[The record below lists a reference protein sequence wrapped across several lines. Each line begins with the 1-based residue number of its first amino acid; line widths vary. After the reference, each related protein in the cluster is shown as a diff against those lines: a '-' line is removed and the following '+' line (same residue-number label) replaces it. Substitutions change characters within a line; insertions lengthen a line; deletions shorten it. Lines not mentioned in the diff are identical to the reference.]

1 MKKISAFSLGLLF
14 FLCGMISFKTGFSQ
28 FNLTSKLTID
38 PNVKIGK
45 LSNGLTYYIRKNV
58 KPEKKVQL
66 RLAINAGSIL
76 EDADQQGLAHMMEH
90 MNFNGSTH
98 FPKNELVSY
107 LQSIGVQFGADL
119 NAYTGFDETV
129 YILPIP
135 TDDSLKVDKG
145 FTILEDWAGNA
156 TLSVEEI
163 DKERGVVLEES
174 RLGKGANERMRNK
187 YFPLLLNGSKYSERL
202 PIGKDSILKNF
213 KAESLIRFYKTWYR
227 PNLMAVI
234 VVGDIDP
241 AYAEKEIIK
250 HFSHF
255 KNPANAKPR
264 PKEIAIAERKVAA
277 SMVLT
282 DKEQPR
288 NILQVFN
295 YVEKDKTISTWN
307 DYRESI
313 IENLFNTIISQ
324 RFSEMTQQPNPPFIF
339 GTATFGG
346 FIRGYR
352 SFMNIALLND
362 RPVKDAIDALIT
374 GTESVKKYGVL
385 PTELERAKS
394 SLLNQIESAYK
405 DKDKTESAELVG
417 VYLNNFLTNSPAIG
431 ISDKTNFI
439 KQILPTIS
447 LTEVNALTK
456 RMETTQGKF
465 SLLMASDKSKNPLPT
480 DKELNAL
487 IDAAHLIPVKAYE
500 EKAVAKTLL
509 DKAPIA
515 GKVVNETLNKALG
528 TINWELNNGITI
540 SIKQTDFSND
550 EIKMDAWR
558 WGGITKYPVED
569 KMNVT
574 NATTAIQ
581 VMGIRDLSPTDLRKF
596 LSGKTVSATPYLNP
610 NDEGIEGSS
619 SVKDFETF
627 LQLVHLYFTQP
638 RLDSSL
644 FKGFISSQKSSIEN
658 MKANPNFY
666 FADTLNKIQ
675 YKDHPWAPNFPSAAD
690 YDNINLARAFAIYK
704 EIYGNAY
711 GMHFTFVGNID
722 PIKVKPL
729 IESYLGSLP
738 GIAKEIKFNDVGLR
752 PVKGL
757 VEAYVNKGAAKQSRI
772 TIIFSGESKYSLDES
787 LKLDALTEVL
797 NIKIIETLREQMSG
811 IYGGGM
817 RGSLNNR
824 PYNNYNITIGFPCG
838 PENVDKLTTALFK
851 ILNDAIEKGIEQK
864 DLDKVKETLKKQN
877 QDRLTRNE
885 FWLDALSKAFI
896 EKDDPTWHLEYTQKV
911 DALTTNELQQ
921 LAKKYFDMKNYIKA
935 VLNPE
940 K

>member
-1 MKKISAFSLGLLF
+1 
-14 FLCGMISFKTGFSQ
+14 
-28 FNLTSKLTID
+28 
-38 PNVKIGK
+38 
-45 LSNGLTYYIRKNV
+45 
-58 KPEKKVQL
+58 
-66 RLAINAGSIL
+66 
-76 EDADQQGLAHMMEH
+76 
-90 MNFNGSTH
+90 
-98 FPKNELVSY
+98 
-107 LQSIGVQFGADL
+107 
-119 NAYTGFDETV
+119 
-129 YILPIP
+129 
-135 TDDSLKVDKG
+135 
-145 FTILEDWAGNA
+145 
-156 TLSVEEI
+156 
-163 DKERGVVLEES
+163 
-174 RLGKGANERMRNK
+174 
-187 YFPLLLNGSKYSERL
+187 
-202 PIGKDSILKNF
+202 
-213 KAESLIRFYKTWYR
+213 
-227 PNLMAVI
+227 
-234 VVGDIDP
+234 
-241 AYAEKEIIK
+241 
-250 HFSHF
+250 
-255 KNPANAKPR
+255 
-264 PKEIAIAERKVAA
+264 
-277 SMVLT
+277 
-282 DKEQPR
+282 
-288 NILQVFN
+288 
-295 YVEKDKTISTWN
+295 
-307 DYRESI
+307 
-313 IENLFNTIISQ
+313 
-324 RFSEMTQQPNPPFIF
+324 
-339 GTATFGG
+339 
-346 FIRGYR
+346 
-352 SFMNIALLND
+352 MNIALLND

-515 GKVVNETLNKALG
+515 GKVVNEILNKALG

-574 NATTAIQ
+574 IATTAIQ

-596 LSGKTVSATPYLNP
+596 LSGKTVSATPYLNS

-722 PIKVKPL
+722 PIKAKPL

-757 VEAYVNKGAAKQSRI
+757 VEAYVNKGAAKQSRV

-817 RGSLNNR
+817 RGSLINR

>member
-465 SLLMASDKSKNPLPT
+465 SLLMASDKSKKPLPT

-574 NATTAIQ
+574 IATTAIQ

-690 YDNINLARAFAIYK
+690 YDKINLARAFAIYK

-738 GIAKEIKFNDVGLR
+738 GTAKEIKFNDVGLR

-757 VEAYVNKGAAKQSRI
+757 VEAYVNKGAAKQSRV

-817 RGSLNNR
+817 RGSLINR

>member
-255 KNPANAKPR
+255 KNPANAKHR

-515 GKVVNETLNKALG
+515 GKVVNEILNKALG
-528 TINWELNNGITI
+528 TTNWELNNGITI

-574 NATTAIQ
+574 IATTAIQ

-596 LSGKTVSATPYLNP
+596 LSGKTVSATPYLNS

-757 VEAYVNKGAAKQSRI
+757 VEAYVNKGAAKQSRV

>member
-596 LSGKTVSATPYLNP
+596 LSGKTVSATPYLNS

-690 YDNINLARAFAIYK
+690 YDKINLARAFAIYK

-722 PIKVKPL
+722 PIKAKPL

-757 VEAYVNKGAAKQSRI
+757 VEAYVNKGAAKQSRV

>member
-515 GKVVNETLNKALG
+515 GKVVNEILNKALG
-528 TINWELNNGITI
+528 TTNWELNNGITI

-574 NATTAIQ
+574 IATTAIQ

-690 YDNINLARAFAIYK
+690 YDKINLARAFAIYK

-722 PIKVKPL
+722 PIKAKPL

-738 GIAKEIKFNDVGLR
+738 GTAKEIKFNDVGLR

-757 VEAYVNKGAAKQSRI
+757 VEAYVNKGAAKQSRV

-817 RGSLNNR
+817 RGSLINR

>member
-1 MKKISAFSLGLLF
+1 MKKISPFSLGLLL
-14 FLCGMISFKTGFSQ
+14 FLCGMIGFKTGYSQ
-28 FNLTSKLTID
+28 FDLTSKLTVD

-135 TDDSLKVDKG
+135 TDDSIKVDKG

-156 TLSVEEI
+156 TLSVDEI

-227 PNLMAVI
+227 PNLMAAI

-241 AYAEKEIIK
+241 VYAEKEIIK
-250 HFSHF
+250 HFSHL
-255 KNPANAKPR
+255 KNPANPKPR

-362 RPVKDAIDALIT
+362 RPVKDAIDALIA
-374 GTESVKKYGVL
+374 GTESVKKFGVL

-439 KQILPTIS
+439 KQILPTIT
-447 LTEVNALTK
+447 LNEVNALTK

-465 SLLMASDKSKNPLPT
+465 SLLMASDKNKNPLPS

-500 EKAVAKTLL
+500 EKAVAKALL
-509 DKAPIA
+509 EKAPIA

-528 TINWELNNGITI
+528 TTNWELNNGITI

-558 WGGITKYPVED
+558 WGGITKYPIED

-581 VMGIRDLSPTDLRKF
+581 VMGIRDLSPTELRKF
-596 LSGKTVSATPYLNP
+596 LSGKTVSATPYVNP

-627 LQLVHLYFTQP
+627 LQLVHLYFKQP

-675 YKDHPWAPNFPSAAD
+675 YRDHPWAPNFPTAAD
-690 YDNINLARAFAIYK
+690 YDKINLARAFAIYK

-722 PIKVKPL
+722 PIKAKPL

-738 GIAKEIKFNDVGLR
+738 GTAKEIKFNDVGLR

-757 VEAYVNKGAAKQSRI
+757 VEAYVNKGAAKQSRVN
-772 TIIFSGESKYSLDES
+772 IIFSGESKYSLDES

-817 RGSLNNR
+817 RGSLSNR

-838 PENVDKLTTALFK
+838 PENVDKLTIALFK
-851 ILNDAIEKGIEQK
+851 ILNDAIEKGIDQK

-885 FWLDALSKAFI
+885 FWLEALSKAFI
-896 EKDDPTWHLEYTQKV
+896 EKDDPTWHLEYAQKV
-911 DALTTNELQQ
+911 DALTTVELQQ
-921 LAKKYFDMKNYIKA
+921 MAKKYFDMKNYIKA

>member
-1 MKKISAFSLGLLF
+1 MKKISSFSLVLVLF
-14 FLCGMISFKTGFSQ
+14 LIGTISSKTVFSQ
-28 FNLTSKLTID
+28 FDLNSKLSID

-45 LSNGLTYYIRKNV
+45 LPNGLTYYIRKNV

-98 FPKNELVSY
+98 FPKNELVNY

-119 NAYTGFDETV
+119 NAYTSFDETV

-135 TDDSLKVDKG
+135 TDDSTKVDKG

-156 TLSVEEI
+156 TLSLEEI
-163 DKERGVVLEES
+163 NKERGVVLEES

-187 YFPLLLNGSKYSERL
+187 YFPILLNGSKYSERL

-241 AYAEKEIIK
+241 EYAEKEIIK

-264 PKEIAIAERKVAA
+264 PKEIVIAQRKEAA

-282 DKEQPR
+282 DKEQAR

-295 YVEKDKTISTWN
+295 YVEKEKTISTWN

-324 RFSEMTQQPNPPFIF
+324 RFSELTQQPNPPFIF

-346 FIRGYR
+346 FVRGYR

-362 RPVKDAIDALIT
+362 RPVKDAINALIT
-374 GTESVKKYGVL
+374 GTESVKKFGVL

-394 SLLNQIESAYK
+394 SLLNQIERAYK

-417 VYLNNFLTNSPAIG
+417 IYLNNFLTNSPAIG
-431 ISDKTNFI
+431 ISEKTNFI
-439 KQILPTIS
+439 KQILPTI
-447 LTEVNALTK
+447 TINEVNALTK
-456 RMETTQGKF
+456 KMESTQGKF
-465 SLLMASDKSKNPLPT
+465 SLLMASDKSKSPLPS
-480 DKELNAL
+480 DKELNVL

-500 EKAVAKTLL
+500 EKVVAKSLM

-515 GKVVNETLNKALG
+515 GKVVNESFNKDLG
-528 TINWELNNGITI
+528 TTNWELNNGITI

-558 WGGITKYPVED
+558 WGGITKYPIED
-569 KMNVT
+569 KMN
-574 NATTAIQ
+574 ATTAATSIQ
-581 VMGIRDLSPTDLRKF
+581 VMGISDMTPTDLRKF
-596 LSGKTVSATPYLNP
+596 LSGKSVSAMPYLNA

-627 LQLVHLYFTQP
+627 LQLLHLYFTQP

-644 FKGFISSQKSSIEN
+644 FKGFISSQKSSIAN

-666 FADTLNKIQ
+666 FADTLNKII
-675 YKDHPWAPNFPSAAD
+675 YKDHPWAPSFPTASD
-690 YDNINLARAFAIYK
+690 YEQINLARTFAIYK

-722 PIKVKPL
+722 PAKAKPL
-729 IESYLGSLP
+729 IETYLGSLP
-738 GIAKEIKFNDVGLR
+738 GTPKEINFKDVGLR
-752 PVKGL
+752 PVKGA
-757 VEAYVNKGAAKQSRI
+757 VEAFVYKGSAKQSRVN
-772 TIIFSGESKYSLDES
+772 IIFSGEAKYSLDER
-787 LKLDALTEVL
+787 LKLSALTEVL

-817 RGSLNNR
+817 SGSLSNR
-824 PYNNYNITIGFPCG
+824 PYNNYNISIGFPCG
-838 PENVDKLTTALFK
+838 PENVAKLTAALFT
-851 ILNDAIEKGIEQK
+851 ILEDAKEKGIEQK
-864 DLDKVKETLKKQN
+864 DLDKVKETLKKQD
-877 QDRLTRNE
+877 QDRIKQNDY
-885 FWLDALSKAFI
+885 WLDALTKAFI
-896 EKDDPTWHLEYTQKV
+896 EKDDPMWHLQYLKKV
-911 DALTTNELQQ
+911 DALTTGELQK
-921 LAKKYFDMKNYIKA
+921 LAKKYFDMTNYIKA

>member
-574 NATTAIQ
+574 IATTAIQ

-596 LSGKTVSATPYLNP
+596 LSGKTVSATPYLNS

-722 PIKVKPL
+722 PIKAKPL

-757 VEAYVNKGAAKQSRI
+757 VEAYVNKGAAKQSRV

>member
-255 KNPANAKPR
+255 KNPANAKHR

-374 GTESVKKYGVL
+374 GTESVK
-385 PTELERAKS
+385 
-394 SLLNQIESAYK
+394 
-405 DKDKTESAELVG
+405 
-417 VYLNNFLTNSPAIG
+417 
-431 ISDKTNFI
+431 
-439 KQILPTIS
+439 
-447 LTEVNALTK
+447 
-456 RMETTQGKF
+456 
-465 SLLMASDKSKNPLPT
+465 
-480 DKELNAL
+480 
-487 IDAAHLIPVKAYE
+487 
-500 EKAVAKTLL
+500 
-509 DKAPIA
+509 
-515 GKVVNETLNKALG
+515 
-528 TINWELNNGITI
+528 
-540 SIKQTDFSND
+540 
-550 EIKMDAWR
+550 
-558 WGGITKYPVED
+558 
-569 KMNVT
+569 
-574 NATTAIQ
+574 
-581 VMGIRDLSPTDLRKF
+581 
-596 LSGKTVSATPYLNP
+596 
-610 NDEGIEGSS
+610 
-619 SVKDFETF
+619 
-627 LQLVHLYFTQP
+627 
-638 RLDSSL
+638 
-644 FKGFISSQKSSIEN
+644 
-658 MKANPNFY
+658 
-666 FADTLNKIQ
+666 
-675 YKDHPWAPNFPSAAD
+675 
-690 YDNINLARAFAIYK
+690 
-704 EIYGNAY
+704 
-711 GMHFTFVGNID
+711 
-722 PIKVKPL
+722 
-729 IESYLGSLP
+729 
-738 GIAKEIKFNDVGLR
+738 
-752 PVKGL
+752 
-757 VEAYVNKGAAKQSRI
+757 
-772 TIIFSGESKYSLDES
+772 
-787 LKLDALTEVL
+787 
-797 NIKIIETLREQMSG
+797 
-811 IYGGGM
+811 
-817 RGSLNNR
+817 
-824 PYNNYNITIGFPCG
+824 
-838 PENVDKLTTALFK
+838 
-851 ILNDAIEKGIEQK
+851 
-864 DLDKVKETLKKQN
+864 
-877 QDRLTRNE
+877 
-885 FWLDALSKAFI
+885 
-896 EKDDPTWHLEYTQKV
+896 
-911 DALTTNELQQ
+911 
-921 LAKKYFDMKNYIKA
+921 
-935 VLNPE
+935 
-940 K
+940 

>member
-1 MKKISAFSLGLLF
+1 MKKTSTFSLGLLF
-14 FLCGMISFKTGFSQ
+14 FLCGMISFETVFSQ
-28 FNLTSKLTID
+28 FDLNSKLPID

-45 LSNGLTYYIRKNV
+45 LPNGLTYYIRKNV

-66 RLAINAGSIL
+66 RLAVNAGSIL

-98 FPKNELVSY
+98 FPKNELVNY

-187 YFPLLLNGSKYSERL
+187 YFPVLLNGSKYSERL

-213 KAESLIRFYKTWYR
+213 KAESLVRFYKTWYR
-227 PNLMAVI
+227 PNLMSVI

-255 KNPANAKPR
+255 KNPVNAKPR
-264 PKEIAIAERKVAA
+264 PKEIAIAERKDAA

-295 YVEKDKTISTWN
+295 YVEKDKTIATWGE
-307 DYRESI
+307 YRQSI

-362 RPVKDAIDALIT
+362 RPVKDAIDALIS
-374 GTESVKKYGVL
+374 GTESVKKFGVL
-385 PTELERAKS
+385 PSELERAKS
-394 SLLNQIESAYK
+394 SLLNQIERAYK
-405 DKDKTESAELVG
+405 DKDKTESSELVN

-431 ISDKTNFI
+431 ISDQTSFI
-439 KQILPTIS
+439 KQILPTIT
-447 LTEVNALTK
+447 LDEVNTLTK
-456 RMETTQGKF
+456 RMETKQGKF
-465 SLLMASDKSKNPLPT
+465 SLLMASDKSKNPLPS

-500 EKAVAKTLL
+500 EKVVAKSLIN
-509 DKAPIA
+509 KAPVA

-528 TINWELNNGITI
+528 TTNWELNNGITI

-558 WGGITKYPVED
+558 WGGITKYPIED
-569 KMNVT
+569 KMNAST
-574 NATTAIQ
+574 AATSIQ
-581 VMGIRDLSPTDLRKF
+581 VMGISDMSPTDLRKF
-596 LSGKTVSATPYLNP
+596 LSGKSVSATPYLNA

-644 FKGFISSQKSSIEN
+644 FKGFISSQKSSIAN
-658 MKANPNFY
+658 MKANPNFF

-675 YKDHPWAPNFPSAAD
+675 YKDHPWAPNFPSVAD
-690 YDNINLARAFAIYK
+690 FDQINLARTFAIYK
-704 EIYGNAY
+704 EIFGNAY
-711 GMHFTFVGNID
+711 GIHFTFVGNID
-722 PIKVKPL
+722 PVKVKSL
-729 IESYLGSLP
+729 LETYLGSLP
-738 GIAKEIKFNDVGLR
+738 AAAKEINFKDVGLR
-752 PVKGL
+752 PVKG
-757 VEAYVNKGAAKQSRI
+757 VVDAVINKGTAKQSRVN
-772 TIIFSGESKYSLDES
+772 IIFSGEAKYSLDER
-787 LKLDALTEVL
+787 LKLVALTEVM
-797 NIKIIETLREQMSG
+797 NIKILETLREQMSG

-817 RGSLNNR
+817 RGSLTNR
-824 PYNNYNITIGFPCG
+824 PYNNYNISIGFPCG
-838 PENVDKLTTALFK
+838 PENVDKLTTALFT
-851 ILNDAIEKGIEQK
+851 ILNGAIEKGIEQK

-877 QDRLTRNE
+877 QDLIKQNDY
-885 FWLDALSKAFI
+885 WLDAMSKAFI
-896 EKDDPTWHLEYTQKV
+896 EKDDPMWMLEYNQKV
-911 DALTTNELQQ
+911 DAITTVELQA
-921 LAKKYFDMKNYIKA
+921 LAKKYFNMQNYIKA

>member
-1 MKKISAFSLGLLF
+1 MKKNSAFSLGLLF

-515 GKVVNETLNKALG
+515 GKVVNEILNKALG
-528 TINWELNNGITI
+528 TTNWELNNGITI

-574 NATTAIQ
+574 IATTAIQ

-596 LSGKTVSATPYLNP
+596 LSGKTVSATPYLNS

-675 YKDHPWAPNFPSAAD
+675 YKDHPWAPSFPSAAD
-690 YDNINLARAFAIYK
+690 YDKINLARAFAIYK

-722 PIKVKPL
+722 PIKAKPL

-738 GIAKEIKFNDVGLR
+738 GTAKEIKFNDVGLR

-757 VEAYVNKGAAKQSRI
+757 VEAYVNKGAAKQSRV

-817 RGSLNNR
+817 RGSLINR

>member
-1 MKKISAFSLGLLF
+1 MKKSSSFSLGLLF
-14 FLCGMISFKTGFSQ
+14 FLSGMLNFKTVFSQ
-28 FNLTSKLTID
+28 FDLNSKLSID

-45 LSNGLTYYIRKNV
+45 LPNGLTYYIRKNV

-98 FPKNELVSY
+98 FPKNELVNY

-119 NAYTGFDETV
+119 NAYTSFDETV

-135 TDDSLKVDKG
+135 TDDSIKVDKG

-156 TLSVEEI
+156 SLSLEEI
-163 DKERGVVLEES
+163 NKERGVVLEES

-187 YFPLLLNGSKYSERL
+187 YFPILLNGSKYSERL

-241 AYAEKEIIK
+241 EYAEKEIIK

-264 PKEIAIAERKVAA
+264 PKEIAIAQRKEAA

-282 DKEQPR
+282 DKEQAR

-295 YVEKDKTISTWN
+295 YVEKEKTISTWN

-324 RFSEMTQQPNPPFIF
+324 RFSELTQQPNPPFIY

-346 FIRGYR
+346 FVRGYR
-352 SFMNIALLND
+352 SFLNIALLND

-374 GTESVKKYGVL
+374 GTESVKKFGVL

-394 SLLNQIESAYK
+394 SLLNQIERAYK
-405 DKDKTESAELVG
+405 DKDKTESAELVS

-431 ISDKTNFI
+431 ISEKTSFI
-439 KQILPTIS
+439 KQILPTI
-447 LTEVNALTK
+447 TINEVNALTK
-456 RMETTQGKF
+456 KMESTQGKF
-465 SLLMASDKSKNPLPT
+465 SLLMASDKSKSPLPT

-500 EKAVAKTLL
+500 EKKVAKSLI
-509 DKAPIA
+509 DQAPTA
-515 GKVVNETLNKALG
+515 GKVVNESMNKVLG
-528 TINWELNNGITI
+528 TTNWELNNGITI

-558 WGGITKYPVED
+558 WGGITKYPIED
-569 KMNVT
+569 KMN
-574 NATTAIQ
+574 ATTAATSIQ
-581 VMGIRDLSPTDLRKF
+581 VMGIRDMTPIDLRKF
-596 LSGKTVSATPYLNP
+596 LSGKSVSAMPYLNA

-627 LQLVHLYFTQP
+627 LQLLHLYFTQP

-644 FKGFISSQKSSIEN
+644 FKGFISSQKSSMAN

-666 FADTLNKIQ
+666 FADTLNKII
-675 YKDHPWAPNFPSAAD
+675 YKDHPWAPNFPTATD
-690 YDNINLARAFAIYK
+690 YDQINLSRTFAIYK

-722 PIKVKPL
+722 PAKAKPL
-729 IESYLGSLP
+729 IETYLGSLP
-738 GIAKEIKFNDVGLR
+738 GTSKENNFKDVGLR
-752 PVKGL
+752 PAKGI
-757 VEAYVNKGAAKQSRI
+757 VEAVVIKGAAKQSMVN
-772 TIIFSGESKYSLDES
+772 IIFSGEAKYSLDEK
-787 LKLDALTEVL
+787 LKLTALTEVL
-797 NIKIIETLREQMSG
+797 NIKIIETLREKMSG

-817 RGSLNNR
+817 RGSLTNR
-824 PYNNYNITIGFPCG
+824 PYNNYNISIGFPCG
-838 PENVDKLTTALFK
+838 PENVDKLTAALFT
-851 ILNDAIEKGIEQK
+851 ILKDAKEKGIEQK
-864 DLDKVKETLKKQN
+864 DLDKVKETLKKQD
-877 QDRLTRNE
+877 QDKIKQNDY
-885 FWLDALSKAFI
+885 WLDALSKAFI
-896 EKDDPTWHLEYTQKV
+896 EKDDPMWILEYSKKV
-911 DALTTNELQQ
+911 DAITTVELQE
-921 LAKKYFDMKNYIKA
+921 LAKKYFDMNNYIKA

>member
-255 KNPANAKPR
+255 KNPTNAKPR

-447 LTEVNALTK
+447 LNEVNALTK

-528 TINWELNNGITI
+528 TTNWELNNGITI

-574 NATTAIQ
+574 IATTAIQ

-596 LSGKTVSATPYLNP
+596 LSGKTVSATPYLNS

-757 VEAYVNKGAAKQSRI
+757 VEAYVNKGAAKQSRV

>member
-1 MKKISAFSLGLLF
+1 MKKISSFSLGLVF
-14 FLCGMISFKTGFSQ
+14 FLCGMIGFTSAFSQ
-28 FNLTSKLTID
+28 FDLNSKLPID
-38 PNVKIGK
+38 PSVKIGK
-45 LSNGLTYYIRKNV
+45 LPNGLTYYIRKNS

-66 RLAINAGSIL
+66 RLAVNAGSIL

-90 MNFNGSTH
+90 MNFNGTTH
-98 FPKNELVSY
+98 FPKNELVNY

-119 NAYTGFDETV
+119 NAYTSFDETV

-135 TDDSLKVDKG
+135 TDDSIKLDKG

-156 TLSVEEI
+156 TLSKDEI

-174 RLGKGANERMRNK
+174 RLGKGAGERMRNK
-187 YFPLLLNGSKYSERL
+187 YFPVLLNGSKYAERL

-227 PNLMAVI
+227 PNLMAII

-241 AYAEKEIIK
+241 DYAEKEIIK

-264 PKEIAIAERKVAA
+264 PKEIAIAERKEAT

-282 DKEQPR
+282 DKEQSR
-288 NILQVFN
+288 NLLQVYN
-295 YVEKDKTISTWN
+295 YVEKEKTILTWGE
-307 DYRESI
+307 YRQSI

-339 GTATFGG
+339 GTASFGG
-346 FIRGYR
+346 FVRGYR

-362 RPVKDAIDALIT
+362 RPVKDAIDALIS
-374 GTESVKKYGVL
+374 GTESVKKFGVL
-385 PTELERAKS
+385 STELERAKS
-394 SLLNQIESAYK
+394 SLLNQIERAYK
-405 DKDKTESAELVG
+405 DKDKTESAELVN
-417 VYLNNFLTNSPAIG
+417 VYLNNFLTNNPAIG
-431 ISDKTNFI
+431 IVDKANFI
-439 KQILPTIS
+439 KQILPTIT
-447 LTEVNALTK
+447 LEEVNALTK
-456 RMETTQGKF
+456 RMETKQGKF
-465 SLLMASDKSKNPLPT
+465 SLLMASDKNKNPLPS

-500 EKAVAKTLL
+500 EKAVANSLM
-509 DKAPIA
+509 DKAPVA
-515 GKVVNETLNKALG
+515 GKVVSETINKALG
-528 TINWELNNGITI
+528 TTNWELNNGITI

-558 WGGITKYPVED
+558 WGGITKYPIAD
-569 KMNVT
+569 KMNAT
-574 NATTAIQ
+574 NATTLIQ
-581 VMGIRDLSPTDLRKF
+581 VMGIRDMTPTDLRKF
-596 LSGKTVSATPYLNP
+596 LSGKSVSATPYLNP

-627 LQLVHLYFTQP
+627 MQLVHLYFTQP

-675 YKDHPWAPNFPSAAD
+675 YKDHPWAPNFPTASD
-690 YDNINLARAFAIYK
+690 YDQINLNRAFAIYK
-704 EIYGNAY
+704 EIFGNAY

-722 PIKVKPL
+722 PVKVKPI

-738 GIAKEIKFNDVGLR
+738 STPKENTFKDVGLR
-752 PVKGL
+752 PVKGV
-757 VEAYVNKGAAKQSRI
+757 VEAVVHKGAAKQSRV
-772 TIIFSGESKYSLDES
+772 TIIFSGEAKYSLEER
-787 LKLDALTEVL
+787 LKLFALTEVL
-797 NIKIIETLREQMSG
+797 NIKIIETLREKMSG

-817 RGSLNNR
+817 RGTLTNR
-824 PYNNYNITIGFPCG
+824 PYNNYNISIGFPCG
-838 PENVDKLTTALFK
+838 PENVDKLTTALFNLLK
-851 ILNDAIEKGIEQK
+851 DAKEKGIEQK
-864 DLDKVKETLKKQN
+864 DLDKVKETLRKQN
-877 QDRLTRNE
+877 QDRIMQNDY
-885 FWLDALSKAFI
+885 WLDAMSRAYI
-896 EKDDPTWHLEYTQKV
+896 EKDDPMWILEYPQKV
-911 DALTTNELQQ
+911 DALTTVELQE
-921 LAKKYFDMKNYIKA
+921 LAKKYFNMDNYIKA

>member
-255 KNPANAKPR
+255 KNPANAKHR

-574 NATTAIQ
+574 IATTAIQ

-596 LSGKTVSATPYLNP
+596 LSGKTVSATPYLNS

-690 YDNINLARAFAIYK
+690 YDKINLARAFAIYK

-757 VEAYVNKGAAKQSRI
+757 VEAYVNKGAAKQSRV

>member
-1 MKKISAFSLGLLF
+1 MKKTSTFSLGLLF
-14 FLCGMISFKTGFSQ
+14 FLCGMISFETVFSQ
-28 FNLTSKLTID
+28 FDLNGKLPID

-45 LSNGLTYYIRKNV
+45 LANGLTYYIRKNV

-66 RLAINAGSIL
+66 RLAVNAGSIL

-90 MNFNGSTH
+90 MNFNGSSH

-187 YFPLLLNGSKYSERL
+187 YFPVLLNGSKYSERL

-213 KAESLIRFYKTWYR
+213 KAESLVRFYKTWYR
-227 PNLMAVI
+227 PNLMSVI

-264 PKEIAIAERKVAA
+264 PKEIAIAERKDAA

-295 YVEKDKTISTWN
+295 YVEKDKTIATWGE
-307 DYRESI
+307 YRQSI

-362 RPVKDAIDALIT
+362 RPVKDAIDALIS
-374 GTESVKKYGVL
+374 GTESVKKFGVL
-385 PTELERAKS
+385 PSELERAKS
-394 SLLNQIESAYK
+394 SLLNQIERAYK
-405 DKDKTESAELVG
+405 DKDKTESSELVN

-431 ISDKTNFI
+431 ISDQTSFI
-439 KQILPTIS
+439 KQILPAIT
-447 LTEVNALTK
+447 LDEVNALTK
-456 RMETTQGKF
+456 RMETKQGKF
-465 SLLMASDKSKNPLPT
+465 SLLMASDKSKNPLPS

-500 EKAVAKTLL
+500 EKVVAKSLIN
-509 DKAPIA
+509 KAPVA
-515 GKVVNETLNKALG
+515 GKVINETFNKALG
-528 TINWELNNGITI
+528 TTNWELNNGITI

-550 EIKMDAWR
+550 EIKMDSWR
-558 WGGITKYPVED
+558 WGGITRYPIED
-569 KMNVT
+569 KMN
-574 NATTAIQ
+574 ATTAATSIQ
-581 VMGIRDLSPTDLRKF
+581 VMGISDMSPTDLRKF
-596 LSGKTVSATPYLNP
+596 LSGKSVSATPYLNA

-619 SVKDFETF
+619 SVKDFETL

-644 FKGFISSQKSSIEN
+644 FKGFISSQKSSIAN
-658 MKANPNFY
+658 MKANPNFF

-675 YKDHPWAPNFPSAAD
+675 YKDHPWAPNFPTVAD
-690 YDNINLARAFAIYK
+690 FDQIDLARTFAIYK
-704 EIYGNAY
+704 EIFGNAY
-711 GMHFTFVGNID
+711 GIHFTFVGNID
-722 PIKVKPL
+722 PVKVKSL
-729 IESYLGSLP
+729 IETYLGSLP
-738 GIAKEIKFNDVGLR
+738 VTAKEINFKDVGLR
-752 PVKGL
+752 PVKG
-757 VEAYVNKGAAKQSRI
+757 VVDAVVNKGTAKQSRVN
-772 TIIFSGESKYSLDES
+772 IIFLG
-787 LKLDALTEVL
+787 
-797 NIKIIETLREQMSG
+797 
-811 IYGGGM
+811 
-817 RGSLNNR
+817 
-824 PYNNYNITIGFPCG
+824 
-838 PENVDKLTTALFK
+838 
-851 ILNDAIEKGIEQK
+851 
-864 DLDKVKETLKKQN
+864 KQN
-877 QDRLTRNE
+877 
-885 FWLDALSKAFI
+885 I
-896 EKDDPTWHLEYTQKV
+896 V
-911 DALTTNELQQ
+911 
-921 LAKKYFDMKNYIKA
+921 
-935 VLNPE
+935 
-940 K
+940 

>member
-1 MKKISAFSLGLLF
+1 MKKTSTFSLGLLF
-14 FLCGMISFKTGFSQ
+14 FLCGMISFETVFSQ
-28 FNLTSKLTID
+28 FDLNGKLPID

-45 LSNGLTYYIRKNV
+45 LPNGLTYYIRKNV

-66 RLAINAGSIL
+66 RLAVNAGSIL

-90 MNFNGSTH
+90 MNFNGSSH

-187 YFPLLLNGSKYSERL
+187 YFPVLLNGSKYSERL

-213 KAESLIRFYKTWYR
+213 KAESLVRFYKTWYR
-227 PNLMAVI
+227 PNLMSVI

-255 KNPANAKPR
+255 KNPVNAKPR
-264 PKEIAIAERKVAA
+264 PKEIAIAERKEAA
-277 SMVLT
+277 GMVLT

-295 YVEKDKTISTWN
+295 YVEKDKTIATWGE
-307 DYRESI
+307 YRQSI

-362 RPVKDAIDALIT
+362 RPVKDAIDALIS
-374 GTESVKKYGVL
+374 GTESVKKFGVL
-385 PTELERAKS
+385 PSELERAKS
-394 SLLNQIESAYK
+394 SLLNQIERAYK
-405 DKDKTESAELVG
+405 DKDKTESSELVN

-431 ISDKTNFI
+431 ISDQTSFI
-439 KQILPTIS
+439 KQILPAIT
-447 LTEVNALTK
+447 LDEVNALTK
-456 RMETTQGKF
+456 RMETKQGKF
-465 SLLMASDKSKNPLPT
+465 SLLMASDKSKNPLPS

-500 EKAVAKTLL
+500 EKVVAKSLIN
-509 DKAPIA
+509 KAPVA
-515 GKVVNETLNKALG
+515 GKVINETFNKALG
-528 TINWELNNGITI
+528 TTNWELNNGITI

-550 EIKMDAWR
+550 EIKMDSWR
-558 WGGITKYPVED
+558 WGGITKYPIED
-569 KMNVT
+569 KMN
-574 NATTAIQ
+574 ATTAATSIQ
-581 VMGIRDLSPTDLRKF
+581 VMGISDMSPTDLRKF
-596 LSGKTVSATPYLNP
+596 LSGKSVSATPYLNA

-619 SVKDFETF
+619 SVKDFETL

-644 FKGFISSQKSSIEN
+644 FKGFISSQKSSIAN
-658 MKANPNFY
+658 MKANPNFF

-675 YKDHPWAPNFPSAAD
+675 YKDHPWAPNFPTVAD
-690 YDNINLARAFAIYK
+690 FDQINLARTFAIYK
-704 EIYGNAY
+704 EIFGNAY
-711 GMHFTFVGNID
+711 GIHFTFVGNID
-722 PIKVKPL
+722 PVKVKSL
-729 IESYLGSLP
+729 LETYLGSLP
-738 GIAKEIKFNDVGLR
+738 GTAKEINFKDVGLR
-752 PVKGL
+752 PVKG
-757 VEAYVNKGAAKQSRI
+757 VVDAVVNKGTAKQSRVN
-772 TIIFSGESKYSLDES
+772 IIFSGEAKYSLDER
-787 LKLDALTEVL
+787 LKLLALTEVM
-797 NIKIIETLREQMSG
+797 NIKILETLREQMSG

-817 RGSLNNR
+817 RGSLTNR
-824 PYNNYNITIGFPCG
+824 PYNNYNISIGFPCG
-838 PENVDKLTTALFK
+838 PENVDKLTTALFS
-851 ILNDAIEKGIEQK
+851 ILNEAIDKGIEQK

-877 QDRLTRNE
+877 QDLIKQNDY
-885 FWLDALSKAFI
+885 WLDAMSKAFI
-896 EKDDPTWHLEYTQKV
+896 EKDDPMWILEYNQKV
-911 DALTTNELQQ
+911 DALTTVELQS
-921 LAKKYFDMKNYIKA
+921 LAKKYFNMQNYIKA

>member
-1 MKKISAFSLGLLF
+1 MKKISSFLLGLLF
-14 FLCGMISFKTGFSQ
+14 FLCGTISFKPVFSQ
-28 FNLTSKLTID
+28 FDLKSKLTID
-38 PNVKIGK
+38 PSVKIGK
-45 LSNGLTYYIRKNV
+45 LPNGLTYYIRKNV

-98 FPKNELVSY
+98 FPKNELVNY

-156 TLSVEEI
+156 TLSLEEI

-187 YFPLLLNGSKYSERL
+187 YFPVLLNGSKYSERL

-213 KAESLIRFYKTWYR
+213 KAESLTRFYKTWYR

-241 AYAEKEIIK
+241 VYAEKEIIK

-264 PKEIAIAERKVAA
+264 PKEIAIAERKEAA

-295 YVEKDKTISTWN
+295 YVEKDKTISTWSE
-307 DYRESI
+307 YRQSI

-324 RFSEMTQQPNPPFIF
+324 RFSELTQQPNPPFIF

-346 FIRGYR
+346 FVRGYR

-362 RPVKDAIDALIT
+362 RPVKDAIDALIS
-374 GTESVKKYGVL
+374 GTESVKKFGVL

-394 SLLNQIESAYK
+394 SLLNQIERAYK
-405 DKDKTESAELVG
+405 DKDKTESAELVN

-431 ISDKTNFI
+431 ISDKTSFI
-439 KQILPTIS
+439 KQILPTIT
-447 LTEVNALTK
+447 LDEVNALTK
-456 RMETTQGKF
+456 KMETKQGKF

-500 EKAVAKTLL
+500 EKVVAKSLM
-509 DKAPIA
+509 DKAPAA
-515 GKVVNETLNKALG
+515 GKVVSETINKALG
-528 TINWELNNGITI
+528 TTNWELNNGITI

-558 WGGITKYPVED
+558 WGGITKYPIED
-569 KMNVT
+569 KMNAT
-574 NATTAIQ
+574 NAATSIQ
-581 VMGIRDLSPTDLRKF
+581 VMGIRDMTPTDLRKF
-596 LSGKTVSATPYLNP
+596 LSGKSVSATPYLNP
-610 NDEGIEGSS
+610 NDEGIEGTS

-627 LQLVHLYFTQP
+627 LQLLHLYFTQP

-675 YKDHPWAPNFPSAAD
+675 YKDHPWAPNFPTVAD
-690 YDNINLARAFAIYK
+690 YDQINLARTFAIYK
-704 EIYGNAY
+704 EIFGNAY
-711 GMHFTFVGNID
+711 GLHFTFVGNID
-722 PIKVKPL
+722 PVKAKPL

-738 GIAKEIKFNDVGLR
+738 GTPKEINFRDVGLR
-752 PVKGL
+752 PVTG
-757 VEAYVNKGAAKQSRI
+757 VVDAVVNKGTAKQSRVN
-772 TIIFSGESKYSLDES
+772 IIFSGEAKYSLEER
-787 LKLDALTEVL
+787 LKLVALTEVL

-817 RGSLNNR
+817 RGSLTNR
-824 PYNNYNITIGFPCG
+824 PYNNYNISIGFPCG
-838 PENVDKLTTALFK
+838 PENVDKLTNALFGLLK
-851 ILNDAIEKGIEQK
+851 DAIEKGIEQK

-877 QDRLTRNE
+877 QDRIKQNDY
-885 FWLDALSKAFI
+885 WLDAMSRAFI
-896 EKDDPTWHLEYTQKV
+896 EKDDPMWILEYPQKV
-911 DALTTNELQQ
+911 DALTTVELQD
-921 LAKKYFDMKNYIKA
+921 LAKKYFNMQNYIKA

>member
-574 NATTAIQ
+574 IATTAIQ

-722 PIKVKPL
+722 PIKAKPL

-738 GIAKEIKFNDVGLR
+738 GTAKEIKFNDVGLR

-757 VEAYVNKGAAKQSRI
+757 VEAYVNKGAAKQSRV

-817 RGSLNNR
+817 RGSLINR

>member
-515 GKVVNETLNKALG
+515 GKVVNEILNKALG
-528 TINWELNNGITI
+528 TTNWELNNGITI

-574 NATTAIQ
+574 IATTAIQ

-596 LSGKTVSATPYLNP
+596 LSGKTVSATPYLNS

-690 YDNINLARAFAIYK
+690 YDKINLARAFAIYK

-722 PIKVKPL
+722 PIKAKPL

-738 GIAKEIKFNDVGLR
+738 GTAKEIKFNDVGLR

-757 VEAYVNKGAAKQSRI
+757 VEAYVNKGAAKQSRV

-817 RGSLNNR
+817 RGSLINR

>member
-1 MKKISAFSLGLLF
+1 MKKISPFSLGLLF

-90 MNFNGSTH
+90 INFNGSTH

-480 DKELNAL
+480 DKELNTL

-515 GKVVNETLNKALG
+515 GKVVNEILNKALG
-528 TINWELNNGITI
+528 TTNWELNNGITI

-574 NATTAIQ
+574 IATTAIQ

-690 YDNINLARAFAIYK
+690 YDKINLARAFAIYK

-722 PIKVKPL
+722 PIKAKPL

-738 GIAKEIKFNDVGLR
+738 GTAKEIKFNDVGLR

-757 VEAYVNKGAAKQSRI
+757 VEAYVNKGAAKQSRV

-817 RGSLNNR
+817 RGSLINR

>member
-1 MKKISAFSLGLLF
+1 MKKTSTFSLGLLF
-14 FLCGMISFKTGFSQ
+14 FLCGMISFETVFSQ
-28 FNLTSKLTID
+28 FDLNGKLPID

-45 LSNGLTYYIRKNV
+45 LPNGLTYYIRKNV

-66 RLAINAGSIL
+66 RLAVNAGSIL

-90 MNFNGSTH
+90 MNFNGSSH

-187 YFPLLLNGSKYSERL
+187 YFPVLLNGSKYSERL

-213 KAESLIRFYKTWYR
+213 KAESLVRFYKTWYR
-227 PNLMAVI
+227 PNLMSVI

-255 KNPANAKPR
+255 KNPVNAKPR
-264 PKEIAIAERKVAA
+264 PKEIAIAERKEAA
-277 SMVLT
+277 GMVLT

-295 YVEKDKTISTWN
+295 YVEKDKTIATWGE
-307 DYRESI
+307 YRQSI

-362 RPVKDAIDALIT
+362 RPVKDAIDALIS
-374 GTESVKKYGVL
+374 GTESVKKFGVL
-385 PTELERAKS
+385 PSELERAKS
-394 SLLNQIESAYK
+394 SLLNQIERAYK
-405 DKDKTESAELVG
+405 DKDKTESSELVN

-431 ISDKTNFI
+431 ISDQTSFI
-439 KQILPTIS
+439 KQILPAIT
-447 LTEVNALTK
+447 LDEVNALTK
-456 RMETTQGKF
+456 RMETKQGKF
-465 SLLMASDKSKNPLPT
+465 SLLMASDKSKNPLPS

-500 EKAVAKTLL
+500 EKVVAKSLIN
-509 DKAPIA
+509 KAPVA
-515 GKVVNETLNKALG
+515 GKVINETFNKALG
-528 TINWELNNGITI
+528 TTNWELNNGITI

-550 EIKMDAWR
+550 EIKMDSWR
-558 WGGITKYPVED
+558 WGGITKYPIED
-569 KMNVT
+569 KMN
-574 NATTAIQ
+574 ATTAATSIQ
-581 VMGIRDLSPTDLRKF
+581 VMGISDMSPTDLRKF
-596 LSGKTVSATPYLNP
+596 LSGKSVSATPYLNA

-619 SVKDFETF
+619 SVKDFETL

-644 FKGFISSQKSSIEN
+644 FKGFISSQKSSIAN
-658 MKANPNFY
+658 MKANPNFF

-675 YKDHPWAPNFPSAAD
+675 YKDHPWAPNFPTVAD
-690 YDNINLARAFAIYK
+690 FDQINLARTFAIYK
-704 EIYGNAY
+704 EIFGNAY
-711 GMHFTFVGNID
+711 GIHFTFVGNID
-722 PIKVKPL
+722 PVKVKSL
-729 IESYLGSLP
+729 IETYLGSLP
-738 GIAKEIKFNDVGLR
+738 GTAKEINFKDVGLR
-752 PVKGL
+752 PVKG
-757 VEAYVNKGAAKQSRI
+757 VVDAVVNKGTAKQSRVN
-772 TIIFSGESKYSLDES
+772 IIFSGEAKYSLDER
-787 LKLDALTEVL
+787 LKLLALTEVM
-797 NIKIIETLREQMSG
+797 NIKILETLREQMSG

-817 RGSLNNR
+817 RGSLTNR
-824 PYNNYNITIGFPCG
+824 PYNNYNISIGFPCG
-838 PENVDKLTTALFK
+838 PENVDKLTTALFS
-851 ILNDAIEKGIEQK
+851 ILNEAIDKGIEQK

-877 QDRLTRNE
+877 QDLIKQNDY
-885 FWLDALSKAFI
+885 WLDAMSKAFI
-896 EKDDPTWHLEYTQKV
+896 EKDDPMWILEYNQKV
-911 DALTTNELQQ
+911 DALTTVELQS
-921 LAKKYFDMKNYIKA
+921 LAKKYFNMQNYIKA

>member
-1 MKKISAFSLGLLF
+1 MKKTSTFSLGLLF
-14 FLCGMISFKTGFSQ
+14 FLCGMISFETVFSQ
-28 FNLTSKLTID
+28 FDLNNKLPID

-45 LSNGLTYYIRKNV
+45 LPNGLTYYIRKNV

-66 RLAINAGSIL
+66 RLAVNAGSIL

-98 FPKNELVSY
+98 FPKNELVNY

-187 YFPLLLNGSKYSERL
+187 YFPVLLNGSKYSERL

-213 KAESLIRFYKTWYR
+213 KAESLVRFYKTWYR
-227 PNLMAVI
+227 PNLMSVI

-255 KNPANAKPR
+255 KNPVNAKAR
-264 PKEIAIAERKVAA
+264 PKEIAIAERKDAA

-295 YVEKDKTISTWN
+295 YVEKDKTISTWGE
-307 DYRESI
+307 YRQSI

-339 GTATFGG
+339 GTATLGG

-362 RPVKDAIDALIT
+362 RPVKDAIDALIS
-374 GTESVKKYGVL
+374 GTESVKKFGVL
-385 PTELERAKS
+385 PSELERAKS
-394 SLLNQIESAYK
+394 SLLNQIERAYK
-405 DKDKTESAELVG
+405 DKDKTESAELVN

-431 ISDKTNFI
+431 ISDQTNFI
-439 KQILPTIS
+439 KQILPTIT
-447 LTEVNALTK
+447 LDEVNALTK
-456 RMETTQGKF
+456 RMESKQGKF
-465 SLLMASDKSKNPLPT
+465 SLLMASDKSKSPLPT

-500 EKAVAKTLL
+500 EKVVAKSLIN
-509 DKAPIA
+509 KAPLA
-515 GKVVNETLNKALG
+515 GKVVNETINKALG
-528 TINWELNNGITI
+528 TTNWELNNGITI

-558 WGGITKYPVED
+558 WGGITKYPIED
-569 KMNVT
+569 KMNVST
-574 NATTAIQ
+574 AATSIQ
-581 VMGIRDLSPTDLRKF
+581 VMGISDMSPTDLRKF
-596 LSGKTVSATPYLNP
+596 LSGKSVSATPYLNA

-644 FKGFISSQKSSIEN
+644 FKGFISSQKSSIAN
-658 MKANPNFY
+658 MKANPNFF

-675 YKDHPWAPNFPSAAD
+675 YKDHPWVPNFPTVAD
-690 YDNINLARAFAIYK
+690 FDQINLARTFAIYK
-704 EIYGNAY
+704 EIFGNAY
-711 GMHFTFVGNID
+711 GIHFTFVGNID
-722 PIKVKPL
+722 PVKVKSL
-729 IESYLGSLP
+729 IETYLGSLP
-738 GIAKEIKFNDVGLR
+738 ATAKEINFKDVGLR
-752 PVKGL
+752 PVKG
-757 VEAYVNKGAAKQSRI
+757 VVDAVVNKGTAKQSRVN
-772 TIIFSGESKYSLDES
+772 IIFSGEAKYSLDER
-787 LKLDALTEVL
+787 LKLLALTEIM
-797 NIKIIETLREQMSG
+797 NIKILETLREQMSG

-817 RGSLNNR
+817 RGSLTNR
-824 PYNNYNITIGFPCG
+824 PYNNYNISIGFPCG
-838 PENVDKLTTALFK
+838 PENVDKLTTALFS
-851 ILNDAIEKGIEQK
+851 ILNGAIEKGVEQK

-877 QDRLTRNE
+877 QDLVKQNDY
-885 FWLDALSKAFI
+885 WLDAMSKAFI
-896 EKDDPTWHLEYTQKV
+896 EKDDPMWMLEYNQKV
-911 DALTTNELQQ
+911 DALTTVELQA
-921 LAKKYFDMKNYIKA
+921 LAKKYFNMQNYIKA

>member
-574 NATTAIQ
+574 IATTAIQ

-690 YDNINLARAFAIYK
+690 YDKINLARAFAIYK

-738 GIAKEIKFNDVGLR
+738 GTAKEIKFNDVGLR

-757 VEAYVNKGAAKQSRI
+757 VEAYVNKGAAKQSRV

-817 RGSLNNR
+817 RGSLINR

>member
-574 NATTAIQ
+574 IATTAIQ

-596 LSGKTVSATPYLNP
+596 LSGRTVSATPYLNP

-722 PIKVKPL
+722 PIKAKPL

-738 GIAKEIKFNDVGLR
+738 GTAKEIKFNDVGLR

-757 VEAYVNKGAAKQSRI
+757 VEAYVNKGAAKQSRV

-817 RGSLNNR
+817 RGSLINR

>member
-255 KNPANAKPR
+255 KNPTNAKPR

-487 IDAAHLIPVKAYE
+487 IDAAHVIPVKAYE

-528 TINWELNNGITI
+528 TTNWELNNGITI

-574 NATTAIQ
+574 IATTAIQ

-596 LSGKTVSATPYLNP
+596 LSGKTVSATPYLNS

-675 YKDHPWAPNFPSAAD
+675 FKDHPWAPNFPSAAD

-757 VEAYVNKGAAKQSRI
+757 VEAYVNKGAAKQSRV

>member
-1 MKKISAFSLGLLF
+1 
-14 FLCGMISFKTGFSQ
+14 
-28 FNLTSKLTID
+28 
-38 PNVKIGK
+38 
-45 LSNGLTYYIRKNV
+45 
-58 KPEKKVQL
+58 
-66 RLAINAGSIL
+66 
-76 EDADQQGLAHMMEH
+76 MMEH

-255 KNPANAKPR
+255 KNPANAKHR

-515 GKVVNETLNKALG
+515 GKVVNEILNKALG
-528 TINWELNNGITI
+528 TTNWELNNGITI

-574 NATTAIQ
+574 IATTAIQ

-596 LSGKTVSATPYLNP
+596 LSGKTVSATPYLNS

-757 VEAYVNKGAAKQSRI
+757 VEAYVNKGAAKQSRV

>member
-596 LSGKTVSATPYLNP
+596 LSGKTVSATPYLNS

-757 VEAYVNKGAAKQSRI
+757 VEAYVNKGAAKQSRV

>member
-1 MKKISAFSLGLLF
+1 MKKTSTFSLGLLF
-14 FLCGMISFKTGFSQ
+14 FLCGMISFETVFSQ
-28 FNLTSKLTID
+28 FDLNGKLPID

-45 LSNGLTYYIRKNV
+45 LPNGLTYYIRKNV

-66 RLAINAGSIL
+66 RLAVNAGSIL

-90 MNFNGSTH
+90 MNFNGSSH

-187 YFPLLLNGSKYSERL
+187 YFPVLLNGSKYSERL

-213 KAESLIRFYKTWYR
+213 KAESFVRFYKTWYR
-227 PNLMAVI
+227 PNLMSVI

-255 KNPANAKPR
+255 KNPVNAKPR
-264 PKEIAIAERKVAA
+264 PKEIAIAERKEAA
-277 SMVLT
+277 GMVLT

-295 YVEKDKTISTWN
+295 YVEKDKTIATWGE
-307 DYRESI
+307 YRQSI

-362 RPVKDAIDALIT
+362 RPVKDAIDALIS
-374 GTESVKKYGVL
+374 GTESVKKFGVL
-385 PTELERAKS
+385 PSELERAKS
-394 SLLNQIESAYK
+394 SLLNQIERAYK
-405 DKDKTESAELVG
+405 DKDKTESSELVN

-431 ISDKTNFI
+431 ISDQTSFI
-439 KQILPTIS
+439 KQILPAIT
-447 LTEVNALTK
+447 LDEVNALTK
-456 RMETTQGKF
+456 RMETKQGKF
-465 SLLMASDKSKNPLPT
+465 SLLMASDKSKNPLPS

-500 EKAVAKTLL
+500 EKVVAKSLIN
-509 DKAPIA
+509 KAPVA
-515 GKVVNETLNKALG
+515 GKVVNETINKSLG
-528 TINWELNNGITI
+528 TTNWELNNGITI

-550 EIKMDAWR
+550 EIKMDSWR
-558 WGGITKYPVED
+558 WGGITKYPIED
-569 KMNVT
+569 KMN
-574 NATTAIQ
+574 ATTAATSIQ
-581 VMGIRDLSPTDLRKF
+581 VMGISDMSPTDLRKF
-596 LSGKTVSATPYLNP
+596 LSGKSVSATPYLNA

-619 SVKDFETF
+619 SVKDFETL

-644 FKGFISSQKSSIEN
+644 FKGFISSQKSSIAN
-658 MKANPNFY
+658 MKANPNFF

-675 YKDHPWAPNFPSAAD
+675 YKDHPWAPNFPTVAD
-690 YDNINLARAFAIYK
+690 FDQINLARTFAIYK
-704 EIYGNAY
+704 EIFGNAY
-711 GMHFTFVGNID
+711 GIHFTFVGNID
-722 PIKVKPL
+722 PVKVKSL
-729 IESYLGSLP
+729 LETYLGSLP
-738 GIAKEIKFNDVGLR
+738 GTAKEINFKDVGLR
-752 PVKGL
+752 PVKG
-757 VEAYVNKGAAKQSRI
+757 VVDAVVNKGTAKQSRVN
-772 TIIFSGESKYSLDES
+772 IIFSGEAKYSLDER
-787 LKLDALTEVL
+787 LKLLALTEVM
-797 NIKIIETLREQMSG
+797 NIKILETLREQMSG

-817 RGSLNNR
+817 RGSLTNR
-824 PYNNYNITIGFPCG
+824 PYNNYNISIGFPCG
-838 PENVDKLTTALFK
+838 PENVDKLTTALFS
-851 ILNDAIEKGIEQK
+851 ILNEAIDKGIEQK

-877 QDRLTRNE
+877 QDLIKQNDY
-885 FWLDALSKAFI
+885 WLDAMSKAFI
-896 EKDDPTWHLEYTQKV
+896 EKDDPMWILEYNQKV
-911 DALTTNELQQ
+911 DALTTVELQS
-921 LAKKYFDMKNYIKA
+921 LAKKYFNMQNYIKA

>member
-1 MKKISAFSLGLLF
+1 MKKISSFSLVLVLF
-14 FLCGMISFKTGFSQ
+14 LIGTISSKTVFSQ
-28 FNLTSKLTID
+28 FDLNSKLSID

-45 LSNGLTYYIRKNV
+45 LPNGLTYYIRKNV

-119 NAYTGFDETV
+119 NAYTSFDETV

-135 TDDSLKVDKG
+135 TDDSTKVEKG

-156 TLSVEEI
+156 TLSLEEI
-163 DKERGVVLEES
+163 NKERGVVLEES

-187 YFPLLLNGSKYSERL
+187 YFPILLNGSKYSERL

-241 AYAEKEIIK
+241 DYAEKEIIK

-264 PKEIAIAERKVAA
+264 PKEIVIAQRKEAA

-282 DKEQPR
+282 DKEQAR

-295 YVEKDKTISTWN
+295 YVEKEKTISTWN

-324 RFSEMTQQPNPPFIF
+324 RFSELTQQPNPPFIF

-346 FIRGYR
+346 FVRGYR
-352 SFMNIALLND
+352 SFMNIALLNE
-362 RPVKDAIDALIT
+362 RPVKDAINALIT
-374 GTESVKKYGVL
+374 GTESVKKFGVL

-394 SLLNQIESAYK
+394 SLLNQIERAYK

-417 VYLNNFLTNSPAIG
+417 IYLNNFLTNSPAIG
-431 ISDKTNFI
+431 ISEKTNFI
-439 KQILPTIS
+439 KQILPTI
-447 LTEVNALTK
+447 TINEVNALTK
-456 RMETTQGKF
+456 KMESTQGKF
-465 SLLMASDKSKNPLPT
+465 SLLMASDKSKSPLPS

-500 EKAVAKTLL
+500 EKVVAKSLM

-515 GKVVNETLNKALG
+515 GKVVNESMNKDLG
-528 TINWELNNGITI
+528 TTNWELNNGITI

-558 WGGITKYPVED
+558 WGGITKYPIED
-569 KMNVT
+569 KMN
-574 NATTAIQ
+574 ATTAATSIQ
-581 VMGIRDLSPTDLRKF
+581 VMGISDMTPTDLRKF
-596 LSGKTVSATPYLNP
+596 LSGKSVSAMPYLNA

-627 LQLVHLYFTQP
+627 LQLLHLYFTQP

-644 FKGFISSQKSSIEN
+644 FKGFISSQKSSIAN

-666 FADTLNKIQ
+666 FADTLNKII
-675 YKDHPWAPNFPSAAD
+675 YKDHPWAPSFPTASD
-690 YDNINLARAFAIYK
+690 YDQINLARTFAIYK

-722 PIKVKPL
+722 PAKAKPL
-729 IESYLGSLP
+729 LETYLGSLP
-738 GIAKEIKFNDVGLR
+738 GTPKEINFKDVGLR
-752 PVKGL
+752 PVKGA
-757 VEAYVNKGAAKQSRI
+757 VEAFVYKGSAKQSRVN
-772 TIIFSGESKYSLDES
+772 IIFSGEAKYSLDER
-787 LKLDALTEVL
+787 LKLSALTEVL

-817 RGSLNNR
+817 SGSLSNR
-824 PYNNYNITIGFPCG
+824 PYNNYNISIGFPCG
-838 PENVDKLTTALFK
+838 PENVAKLTAALFT
-851 ILNDAIEKGIEQK
+851 ILEDAKEKGIEQK
-864 DLDKVKETLKKQN
+864 DLDKVKETLKKQD
-877 QDRLTRNE
+877 QDRIKQNDY
-885 FWLDALSKAFI
+885 WLDALTKAFI
-896 EKDDPTWHLEYTQKV
+896 EKDDPMWHLQYLNKV
-911 DALTTNELQQ
+911 DALTTGELQK
-921 LAKKYFDMKNYIKA
+921 LAKKYFDMTNYIKA

>member
-1 MKKISAFSLGLLF
+1 MKKNSAFSLGLLF

-515 GKVVNETLNKALG
+515 GKVVNEILNKALG
-528 TINWELNNGITI
+528 TTNWELNNGITI

-574 NATTAIQ
+574 IATTAIQ

-596 LSGKTVSATPYLNP
+596 LSGKTVSATPYLNS

-690 YDNINLARAFAIYK
+690 YDKINLARAFAIYK

-722 PIKVKPL
+722 PIKAKPL

-738 GIAKEIKFNDVGLR
+738 GTAKEIKFNDVGLR

-757 VEAYVNKGAAKQSRI
+757 VEAYVNKGAAKQSRV

-817 RGSLNNR
+817 RGSLINR

-921 LAKKYFDMKNYIKA
+921 LAKKYFNMKNYIKA